1 MASPQPGLLEVL
13 HLVEGKIV
21 SMLYA
26 VTGLFD
32 VKKSM
37 ELRVLSPILT
47 SVMKVSEGP
56 KYVFFFQ
63 N

>member
-1 MASPQPGLLEVL
+1 M
-13 HLVEGKIV
+13 

-26 VTGLFD
+26 VTRLFD

-56 KYVFFFQ
+56 KYVFF
-63 N
+63 